1 MMYYLVMKIADYTTK
16 GGKNLILDYIDSLPD
31 DQKLE
36 LYDIRSEIRRNGLDA
51 FEKLTTRQLVGK
63 LWEIKV
69 SQNRVMYVIVN
80 KDVVAFLHVCKKQ
93 KGKAE
98 KQELDKALK
107 RAKREGLM

>member
-1 MMYYLVMKIADYTTK
+1 MYDWFMKIVDYKTK
-16 GGKNLILDYIDSLPD
+16 GGKNLIMEYIDSLPE

-36 LYDIRSEIRRNGLDA
+36 LYDIRSEIRQNGIDA

-63 LWEIKV
+63 MWEIKA
-69 SQNRVMYVIVN
+69 SQNRVMYVIAS
-80 KDVVAFLHVCKKQ
+80 KDVVAFLHACKKQ

-98 KQELDKALK
+98 KKELDKALK

>member
-1 MMYYLVMKIADYTTK
+1 MMYHRVMKIADYKTK
-16 GGKNLILDYIDSLPD
+16 GGKNLIMEYIDSLPD

-36 LYDIRSEIRRNGLDA
+36 LYDIRSEIRRSGMDA
-51 FEKLTTRQLVGK
+51 FEKLATRQLVGK
-63 LWEIKV
+63 LWEIKA

-80 KDVVAFLHVCKKQ
+80 NDVVAFLHACKKQ

-98 KQELDKALK
+98 KKELDKALK